1 MSSDVLLKVKNLNTY
16 FKTENGL
23 LQAVDQ
29 VTFQV
34 RKGELLGIG
43 GESGCGKSISKKLR
57 GGSGQYCL

>member
-34 RKGELLGIG
+34 RKGELLGIV
-43 GESGCGKSISKKLR
+43 GESG
-57 GGSGQYCL
+57 